1 LQQTSKIDELLE
13 QDRMIDAML
22 DPLGQELFPSL
33 GFEHEARGAYFIQVT
48 NGDKMVSAW
57 RIVNGAGLADRYT
70 CHVYHRK
77 VFNGVT
83 SWGNPLDDQYDCE
96 DLIQVQ
102 AIMHE
107 VFGTSGGN
115 NDMGG

>member
-1 LQQTSKIDELLE
+1 LQQTSKIDGSPER
-13 QDRMIDAML
+13 DRIIDAML
-22 DPLGQELFPSL
+22 DPLGKDPMPSL
-33 GFEHEARGAYFIQVT
+33 GFENEVRGAYFIQVT

-57 RIVNGAGLADRYT
+57 RIVNGAGLADSYI
-70 CHVYHRK
+70 CHAYHRK
-77 VFNGVT
+77 VFDGVT
-83 SWGNPLDDQYDCE
+83 LWGNPADQYNCD

-107 VFGTSGGN
+107 VLGTSGGN